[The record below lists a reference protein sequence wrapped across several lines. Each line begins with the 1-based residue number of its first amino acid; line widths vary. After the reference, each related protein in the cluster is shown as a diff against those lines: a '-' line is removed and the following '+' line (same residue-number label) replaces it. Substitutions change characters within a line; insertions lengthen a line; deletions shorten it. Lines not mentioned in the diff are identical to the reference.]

1 MLKIELKFKD
11 SVLKTIVFDKEV
23 ITIGRHSDNDI
34 HIDSLSVSSQ
44 HARIVKY
51 HKKYIIEDLDST
63 NGTFLNK
70 KRISK
75 EKLSDNDVL
84 TIGKHT
90 LTTSFKTSDKDSI
103 ATDIVDATM
112 KLTTEEHI
120 SMLKKIKKKK
130 K

>member
-11 SVLKTIVFDKEV
+11 SVLKTIVFEKEV
-23 ITIGRHSDNDI
+23 ISIGRHSDNDI

-51 HKKYIIEDLDST
+51 HKKYIIEYLDST
-63 NGTFLNK
+63 NGTYLNK
-70 KRISK
+70 KKISK
-75 EKLSDNDVL
+75 EKLADNDVI

-90 LTTSFKTSDKDSI
+90 LITRFKTGDKDSI

>member
-23 ITIGRHSDNDI
+23 VSIGRHSDNDI

>member
-11 SVLKTIVFDKEV
+11 SVLKTIVLDKEV

>member
-23 ITIGRHSDNDI
+23 ISIGRHSDNDI

-75 EKLSDNDVL
+75 ENLSDNDVL

-90 LTTSFKTSDKDSI
+90 LVTSFKTSDKDSI

>member
-11 SVLKTIVFDKEV
+11 SVLKTIVFDKEI
-23 ITIGRHSDNDI
+23 ITIGRHSNNDI
-34 HIDSLSVSSQ
+34 QIDSLSVSSK

-51 HKKYIIEDLDST
+51 HGKYLIEDLNST
-63 NGTFLNK
+63 NGTYLNK
-70 KRISK
+70 KKISK
-75 EKLSDNDVL
+75 EKLADNDVI

-90 LTTSFKTSDKDSI
+90 LIPIYKTSDDESF
-103 ATDIVDATM
+103 AAEIVDATM

-120 SMLKKIKKKK
+120 KMLKKLKKKK

>member
-1 MLKIELKFKD
+1 MLKLELKFKD

-23 ITIGRHSDNDI
+23 ISIGRHSDNDI

-63 NGTFLNK
+63 NGTYLNK
-70 KRISK
+70 KKISK
-75 EKLSDNDVL
+75 EKLADNDVI

-90 LTTSFKTSDKDSI
+90 LITSFKTSDKDSI

>member
-1 MLKIELKFKD
+1 MLKLELKFKD
-11 SVLKTIVFDKEV
+11 SVLKTIVLDKEV
-23 ITIGRHSDNDI
+23 ISIGRHSDNDI

-63 NGTFLNK
+63 NGTYLNK

-75 EKLSDNDVL
+75 EKLADNDVI
-84 TIGKHT
+84 TIGKHA
-90 LTTSFKTSDKDSI
+90 LITSFKTGDKDSI

>member
-23 ITIGRHSDNDI
+23 ISIGRHSDNDI

>member
-75 EKLSDNDVL
+75 E
-84 TIGKHT
+84 
-90 LTTSFKTSDKDSI
+90 

>member
-23 ITIGRHSDNDI
+23 ISIGRHSDNDI

-75 EKLSDNDVL
+75 ENLSDNDVL

-90 LTTSFKTSDKDSI
+90 LITSFKTSDKDSI

>member
-11 SVLKTIVFDKEV
+11 SVLKTIVLDKEV

-84 TIGKHT
+84 TIGKHS

>member
-1 MLKIELKFKD
+1 MLKLELKFKD
-11 SVLKTIVFDKEV
+11 SVLKTIVLDKEV

-84 TIGKHT
+84 TIGKHS

>member
-23 ITIGRHSDNDI
+23 ISIGRHSDNDI

-63 NGTFLNK
+63 NGTYLNK
-70 KRISK
+70 KKISK
-75 EKLSDNDVL
+75 EKLADNDVI

-90 LTTSFKTSDKDSI
+90 LITSFKTGDKDSI

>member
-1 MLKIELKFKD
+1 MLKLELKFKD

-23 ITIGRHSDNDI
+23 ISIGRHSDNDI

-84 TIGKHT
+84 TIGKHS

>member
-1 MLKIELKFKD
+1 MLKLELKFKD
-11 SVLKTIVFDKEV
+11 SVLKTIVLDKEV
-23 ITIGRHSDNDI
+23 ISIGRHSDNDI

-70 KRISK
+70 TRISK

-90 LTTSFKTSDKDSI
+90 LITSFKTGDKDSI
-103 ATDIVDATM
+103 VTDIVDATM

>member
-1 MLKIELKFKD
+1 MLKLELKFKD

-23 ITIGRHSDNDI
+23 ISIGRHSDNDI

-90 LTTSFKTSDKDSI
+90 LTTSFKTSEKDSI

>member
-44 HARIVKY
+44 HARIVKF

>member
-75 EKLSDNDVL
+75 EKLSDNDEL

-90 LTTSFKTSDKDSI
+90 LITSFKTSDKDSI
-103 ATDIVDATM
+103 ATDIIDSTM

>member
-23 ITIGRHSDNDI
+23 ISIGRHSDNDI

-84 TIGKHT
+84 TIGKHS

>member
-1 MLKIELKFKD
+1 MLKLELKFKD

-23 ITIGRHSDNDI
+23 ISIGRHSDNDI

>member
-1 MLKIELKFKD
+1 MLKLELKFKD

-23 ITIGRHSDNDI
+23 ISIGRHSDNDI

-51 HKKYIIEDLDST
+51 HKKYMIEDLDST

-70 KRISK
+70 KKISK
-75 EKLSDNDVL
+75 EKLAGNDVI

-90 LTTSFKTSDKDSI
+90 LITSFKTSDKDSI

>member
-23 ITIGRHSDNDI
+23 ISIGRHSDNDV

-63 NGTFLNK
+63 NGTYLNK
-70 KRISK
+70 KKISK
-75 EKLSDNDVL
+75 EKLADNDVI

-90 LTTSFKTSDKDSI
+90 LITSFKTSDKDSI
-103 ATDIVDATM
+103 ATDIVDSTM

>member
-11 SVLKTIVFDKEV
+11 SVLKTIVLDKEV
-23 ITIGRHSDNDI
+23 ISIGRHSDNDI

-63 NGTFLNK
+63 NGTYLNK

-75 EKLSDNDVL
+75 EKLADNDVI

-90 LTTSFKTSDKDSI
+90 LSTSFKTGDKDTI

>member
-23 ITIGRHSDNDI
+23 VTIGRHSDNDI

-75 EKLSDNDVL
+75 DKLSDNDVL

-90 LTTSFKTSDKDSI
+90 LITSFKTGDKDRI
-103 ATDIVDATM
+103 ATDIVDSTM

>member
-23 ITIGRHSDNDI
+23 ITIGRHPKNDI
-34 HIDSLSVSSQ
+34 QIDSLSVSSQ
-44 HARIVKY
+44 HARIVRYHGKY
-51 HKKYIIEDLDST
+51 LIEDLNST
-63 NGTFLNK
+63 NGTYLNK
-70 KRISK
+70 KKISK
-75 EKLSDNDVL
+75 EKLADNDVI

-90 LTTSFKTSDKDSI
+90 LIPIYKTSDDESF
-103 ATDIVDATM
+103 AAEIVDATM

-120 SMLKKIKKKK
+120 KMLKKLKKKK

>member
-23 ITIGRHSDNDI
+23 ITIGRHSNNDI
-34 HIDSLSVSSQ
+34 HIDSLSVSSK

-51 HKKYIIEDLDST
+51 HEKYLIEDLDST
-63 NGTFLNK
+63 NGTYLNK
-70 KRISK
+70 KKISK
-75 EKLSDNDVL
+75 EKLADGDL
-84 TIGKHT
+84 ITIGKHT
-90 LTTSFKTSDKDSI
+90 LIPSFKTSDKDSI
-103 ATDIVDATM
+103 ATDIIDTTM

-120 SMLKKIKKKK
+120 SMLKKMKKKK

>member
-11 SVLKTIVFDKEV
+11 SILKTIVFDKEV
-23 ITIGRHSDNDI
+23 ISIGRHSDNDI

>member
-90 LTTSFKTSDKDSI
+90 LTTSFKTSDKDSV

-120 SMLKKIKKKK
+120 KMLKKIKKKK

>member
-11 SVLKTIVFDKEV
+11 SVLKTIVLDKEV
-23 ITIGRHSDNDI
+23 ISIGRHSDNDI

-44 HARIVKY
+44 HARIVKF

-63 NGTFLNK
+63 NGTYLNK

-75 EKLSDNDVL
+75 EKLADNDVI
-84 TIGKHT
+84 TIGKHA
-90 LTTSFKTSDKDSI
+90 LITSFKTGDKDSI

>member
-23 ITIGRHSDNDI
+23 ISIGRHSDNDI

-51 HKKYIIEDLDST
+51 HKKYMIEDLDST
-63 NGTFLNK
+63 NGTYLNK
-70 KRISK
+70 KKISK
-75 EKLSDNDVL
+75 EKLADNDVI

-90 LTTSFKTSDKDSI
+90 LITSFKTGDKDSI
-103 ATDIVDATM
+103 VTDIVDATM

>member
-1 MLKIELKFKD
+1 MLKLELKFKD

-23 ITIGRHSDNDI
+23 ISIGRHSDNDI

-70 KRISK
+70 KRIFK

>member
-34 HIDSLSVSSQ
+34 HIDSLSISSQ

-63 NGTFLNK
+63 NGTYLNK
-70 KRISK
+70 KKISK
-75 EKLSDNDVL
+75 EKLADNDVI

>member
-75 EKLSDNDVL
+75 DKLSDNDVL

-90 LTTSFKTSDKDSI
+90 LITSFKTSDKDSI
-103 ATDIVDATM
+103 ATDIVDSTM